1 MDLNVISAREED
13 RVMDNDR
20 DEERDENTEESF
32 AELFEKTTFSGGK
45 LEQGQK
51 VEAVILKIGAEWVF
65 LDVGQKG
72 EGVLDRKELQDAEG
86 NLSVAEGDAISAY
99 FLSRAG
105 GELRFTTRLGSGG
118 GAGNAQLEE
127 AWRSGI
133 PVDGHVEKEIK
144 GGYEVKVA
152 GARAFC
158 PFSQMGLRRT
168 EAPEEHIGRHLPFR
182 ISQYSEGGRNIVVSH
197 RAILEEE
204 RASQREAL
212 RETLKEG
219 MTVKGTISS
228 IRDFGAFVDIGGVEG
243 LIPISEMAWGR
254 VENIRDVLS
263 EGQEV
268 EVAVKSVDWD
278 QNRFS
283 FSLRETLADPWAEA
297 ERNFPEGSV
306 HTGTVARLAP
316 FGAFVTLEAGV
327 DGLVHISKLGGGKRI
342 SHPREVVKEGERLEV
357 RVESFDRETRRIS
370 LAPAEAVRAR
380 EEETKTMDEFRRQA
394 AAELPKGLGTL
405 GDLLK
410 AGREKKEKKKKK

>member
-1 MDLNVISAREED
+1 MDLNAISAREED

-32 AELFEKTTFSGGK
+32 AEMFEKSYVGGGK

-51 VEAVILKIGAEWVF
+51 VKAVILKIGAEWVF

-72 EGVLDRKELQDAEG
+72 EGVLDRKELLDPDG
-86 NLSVAEGDAISAY
+86 NLSVAEGNTISAY

-105 GELRFTTRLGSGG
+105 GELRFTTRIGGS
-118 GAGNAQLEE
+118 AGNAQLEE

-152 GARAFC
+152 GVRAFC

-168 EAPEEHIGRHLPFR
+168 EAPEQHIGQHLPFR
-182 ISQYSEGGRNIVVSH
+182 ITQYSEGGRNIVVSH
-197 RAILEEE
+197 RALLEEE
-204 RASQREAL
+204 RARQREAL
-212 RETLKEG
+212 RETLQEG

-243 LIPISEMAWGR
+243 LIPISEIAWGR
-254 VENIRDVLS
+254 VENIREVLS

-370 LAPAEAVRAR
+370 LAPAEAVRAK
-380 EEETKTMDEFRRQA
+380 EEEAKTMDDFRRQA

-410 AGREKKEKKKKK
+410 AGMEKKSKKKKKR

>member
-1 MDLNVISAREED
+1 
-13 RVMDNDR
+13 MDNDTRDR
-20 DEERDENTEESF
+20 DEAERDENGEESF
-32 AELFEKTTFSGGK
+32 AELFEKSTFGGGK
-45 LEQGQK
+45 LEPGQK
-51 VEAVILKIGAEWVF
+51 VEAVVLKIGADWAF

-72 EGVLDRKELQDAEG
+72 EGVLDRKELLDSEG
-86 NLSVAEGDAISAY
+86 NLSVAEGETISAY

-105 GELRFTTRLGSGG
+105 GELRFTTRIGGG

-133 PVDGHVEKEIK
+133 PVEGYVEKEIK

-168 EAPEEHIGRHLPFR
+168 EAPEENIGRHLPFR
-182 ISQYSEGGRNIVVSH
+182 ITQYSEGGRNIVVSH

-204 RASQREAL
+204 RAAQRESL
-212 RETLKEG
+212 RETLREG

-243 LIPISEMAWGR
+243 LLPISEIAWGR
-254 VENIRDVLS
+254 VENVRDVLS

-268 EVAVKSVDWD
+268 EVAVKSLDWE

-283 FSLRETLADPWAEA
+283 FSIRETLADPWAEA
-297 ERNFPEGSV
+297 AREFPEGSV
-306 HTGTVARLAP
+306 RTGTVARLAP
-316 FGAFVTLEAGV
+316 FGAFVTLASGV

-342 SHPREVVKEGERLEV
+342 NHPREVLGEGDRIEV
-357 RVESFDRETRRIS
+357 RIESIDRENRRIS
-370 LAPAEAVRAR
+370 LAPAEAVRAK
-380 EEETKTMDEFRRQA
+380 EEEAETVEAFRRQA
-394 AAELPKGLGTL
+394 ATEPKGLGTL
-405 GDLLK
+405 GDLLR
-410 AGREKKEKKKKK
+410 AGMEKKGKKKKK

>member
-1 MDLNVISAREED
+1 MNNDTP
-13 RVMDNDR
+13 DR
-20 DEERDENTEESF
+20 DEDERDESAEESF
-32 AELFEKTTFSGGK
+32 AELFEKSTFGGSK
-45 LEQGQK
+45 LEPGQK
-51 VEAVILKIGAEWVF
+51 VEAVVLKIGAEWVF

-72 EGVLDRKELQDAEG
+72 EGVLDRKELQDSEG
-86 NLSVAEGDAISAY
+86 NLSVAEGETISAY

-105 GELRFTTRLGSGG
+105 GELRFTTRLGG

-133 PVDGHVEKEIK
+133 PVDGHVEREIK

-152 GARAFC
+152 GSRAFC

-168 EAPEEHIGRHLPFR
+168 EAPEENIGRHLPFR
-182 ISQYSEGGRNIVVSH
+182 ITQYSEGGRNIVVSH
-197 RAILEEE
+197 RALLEEE

-212 RETLKEG
+212 KETLKEG
-219 MTVKGTISS
+219 MMVKGTITSL
-228 IRDFGAFVDIGGVEG
+228 RDFGAFVDIGGVEG
-243 LIPISEMAWGR
+243 LIPISEIAWGR
-254 VENIRDVLS
+254 VENIRDMLH

-297 ERNFPEGSV
+297 ARNFPEGSV

-327 DGLVHISKLGGGKRI
+327 DGLVHISKLGGGRRI
-342 SHPREVVKEGERLEV
+342 SHPREVIKEGERLEV
-357 RVESFDRETRRIS
+357 RVESIDRENRRIS
-370 LAPAEAVRAR
+370 LAPAEAVRAQ
-380 EEETKTMDEFRRQA
+380 EEEAKTVEDFRRQA
-394 AAELPKGLGTL
+394 AEEPKGLGTL

-410 AGREKKEKKKKK
+410 AGMEKKGKKKKK